1 MSEAS
6 SVERQQFSM
15 GILNGKFVKIAKK
28 RLLFCTTLQ
37 KSGGDICYDVP
48 PYQKSGGDMSPPSP
62 PLGTPVILII

>member
-28 RLLFCTTLQ
+28 KASILYDLTKKWGGHLL
-37 KSGGDICYDVP
+37 
-48 PYQKSGGDMSPPSP
+48 
-62 PLGTPVILII
+62 